1 MSLRKKLG
9 AIKIKLYSR
18 YEYLKYILLIL
29 TERLKFIRVVPFLFS
44 KSFHSEYNVYLG
56 GKKKYLSDLYKSG
69 SANLYLLRRNIH
81 RLEKGLISKNP
92 KPVFAAGYILETV
105 NEYERLNRTLNGKK
119 NKERSE
125 IDWIESVLNKYFD
138 IVSSHPEV
146 DKARLIYNR
155 IKRESG
161 GELQS
166 IPYKRDF
173 SKELNITYDDYL
185 QLCMRRRSVR
195 WYLQKPV
202 PRELIDK
209 AIQAASQSPSACNR
223 QPFRFLIFDDRELIE
238 KLGKIPA
245 GFAEYY
251 KNIPALAVVIGHQRA
266 FFNSFDRHTIYIDSS
281 LAIMSFLFAL
291 EVQGLSSC
299 TINWTDRPKP
309 LKELSKIISLDED
322 EQVILFISIGYPDS
336 EAKVP
341 YSKKKDLS
349 EIRSYNF
356 E

>member
-1 MSLRKKLG
+1 MTGK
-9 AIKIKLYSR
+9 
-18 YEYLKYILLIL
+18 
-29 TERLKFIRVVPFLFS
+29 LKFLRIVPYIFS
-44 KSFHSEYNVYLG
+44 RSFRNEYNVYLE
-56 GKKKYLSDLYKSG
+56 GKKKYLTDLYKPG
-69 SANLYLLRRNIH
+69 NANIYLLRRNIH

-92 KPVFAAGYILETV
+92 KPVFAAAYILETI
-105 NEYERLNRTLNGKK
+105 NEYGRLRKTLTENNK
-119 NKERSE
+119 KERSE
-125 IDWIESVLNKYFD
+125 IEWIESVLNNYFD
-138 IVSSHPEV
+138 TVSSHPDI
-146 DKARLIYNR
+146 DKARIIYNK
-155 IKRESG
+155 IKRKSEE
-161 GELQS
+161 ELHS

-173 SKELNITYDDYL
+173 SKELKITYDDFMEL
-185 QLCMRRRSVR
+185 SLRRRSVR
-195 WYLQKPV
+195 WYLQKPI

-223 QPFRFLIFDDRELIE
+223 QPFRFIIFDDKELIE

-245 GFAEYY
+245 GFVEYY
-251 KNIPALAVVIGHQRA
+251 QNIPALAVVVGHQRA

-281 LAIMSFLFAL
+281 LSIMSFLYAL

-322 EQVILFISIGYPDS
+322 EQIILFISIGYPDP